1 MESFTDTFSI
11 GWFRE
16 RAISSIVRDSEE
28 RSCNSKSRLLE
39 SGFSLIKFTDHF
51 ISFNKSSAEVTNIA
65 SRFLIRLF
73 VPWETTDVAGPG
85 IANNC
90 FLYFFAKLAVI
101 RLPELGAASITKT
114 AWASAAIILF
124 LLGNIQSW
132 GEVLLGY
139 SLKIK
144 PLFSISE

>member
-1 MESFTDTFSI
+1 MLARVNSVAHLGLMSVP
-11 GWFRE
+11 
-16 RAISSIVRDSEE
+16 IVV
-28 RSCNSKSRLLE
+28 
-39 SGFSLIKFTDHF
+39 
-51 ISFNKSSAEVTNIA
+51 EV
-65 SRFLIRLF
+65 
-73 VPWETTDVAGPG
+73 DVATQGFPG
-85 IANNC
+85 FNIVGLPSKAVEE
-90 FLYFFAKLAVI
+90 AK
-101 RLPELGAASITKT
+101 EKTKT